1 MRDLNAVF
9 STLQKKEKGQYAL
22 LSGCLFFASL
32 LITAF
37 CMMMYS
43 PTVQNTLPEGGDS
56 RKQVMMIFVLAIIG
70 CAAFSVYAAGL
81 FFRHKSRET
90 GVFLALGVSRK
101 VLGRRLRREVLGLT
115 LVSCGAGLLLGTPL
129 CWIIWSIFRLTL
141 IDTPEMTLIFNLRAY
156 LVPVAFTVF
165 VLAALLVMQ
174 HRFLSRVNVLDIIQ
188 ESHRAEPVRAV
199 PRWYGWGGI
208 CMMVLGGL
216 LGYSV
221 PSFCVLVLHWYAPGI
236 LTSLFYLPAL
246 IGLYWVLLYTVVGGW
261 HRGKNRYA
269 HLLESGMMQFQ
280 GRQTVRNMLVVTVLV
295 AGAYFASFY
304 TPMAVAPGRAEIDN
318 RPMDYSFFY
327 RADQD
332 MITKSD
338 MEALASKYGVTM
350 TDYAEM
356 PSASLAVDGEQ
367 YVETDGPMGTTY
379 TEEYTKTLCEIRFFS
394 VSTWNAL
401 TGDDLVLKPGESA
414 ATLNRYGDFEE
425 IGLVTN
431 PVTHKELSVTTLEEP
446 LRSDLFRDIRVLSDE
461 DYAQITQGLTPDWQ
475 EIQVVFNAEND
486 SYAFSKELFH
496 TIVAHSGEEA
506 VRIDGYDRIVRE
518 NDMAA
523 GKIYLLDPES
533 PERAAFPAIDPSKPD
548 SSDFRM
554 NWMYMPKF
562 RVLDHSDFVSNFAV
576 FLMLFVFVAILCFAA
591 VAVILYTRSQT
602 LMLSNAW
609 VYEDLH
615 KLGASSAYLRKTAR
629 GQVKRVF
636 LAPMVIGTLLILGFY
651 TLILMGNGGDG
662 VIDATERTGFA
673 ACLAVVA
680 VMSALFYGLYRL
692 SVKKAWNI
700 LGIREMKR

>member
-1 MRDLNAVF
+1 MKDLNAVF
-9 STLQKKEKGQYAL
+9 SALRKKGKSQYTLL
-22 LSGCLFFASL
+22 CGCLFFASL

-37 CMMMYS
+37 CMLMYS

-56 RKQVMMIFVLAIIG
+56 RKQVMMIFVLAVIG

-81 FFRHKSRET
+81 FFRYKSRES

-101 VLGRRLRREVLGLT
+101 VLGHQLQREVLCLT
-115 LVSCGAGLLLGTPL
+115 LASCGAGLILGTPL
-129 CWIIWSIFRLTL
+129 CWIVWSIFRLTL
-141 IDTPEMTLIFNLRAY
+141 IDTPEMALIFDLRAY
-156 LVPVAFTVF
+156 IIPAAFTIF
-165 VLAALLVMQ
+165 VLAALLIMQ

-199 PRWYGWGGI
+199 PHWYGWGGI
-208 CMMVLGGL
+208 LMMVLGGVV
-216 LGYSV
+216 GYFV
-221 PSFCVLVLHWYAPGI
+221 PTFCVLVLHWYAPGI
-236 LTSLFYLPAL
+236 LTSLFYLPVL

-269 HLLESGMMQFQ
+269 HLIESGMMQFQ

-304 TPMAVAPGRAEIDN
+304 TPMVVTPGKSEIAG
-318 RPMDYSFFY
+318 RPIDYSFFY

-332 MITKSD
+332 MIAEKD
-338 MEALASKYGVTM
+338 IEALASEYGVTLK
-350 TDYAEM
+350 DYVEM

-367 YVETDGPMGTTY
+367 YIETNGPMGATY
-379 TEEYTKTLCEIRFFS
+379 TEEYTKTMCETRFFS
-394 VSTWNAL
+394 ASAWNAL

-414 ATLNRYGDFEE
+414 ATLSRYGDFYE

-431 PVTHKELSVTTLEEP
+431 PVTREELKVKTVNEP
-446 LRSDLFRDIRVLSDE
+446 LRSDLFRNIRVLSDE

-475 EIQVVFNAEND
+475 EMQVVFNAEND

-496 TIVAHSGEEA
+496 TIVRHSGAEA
-506 VRIDGYDRIVRE
+506 TRFDGYDRIVRE
-518 NDMAA
+518 NKMAR
-523 GKIYLLDPES
+523 GEVYFLDPES
-533 PERAAFPAIDPSKPD
+533 PERAEFPEIDPNKPD
-548 SSDFRM
+548 SSDYRM

-562 RVLDHSDFVSNFAV
+562 RILDNGDFVSNFAV
-576 FLMLFVFVAILCFAA
+576 FLLLFVFVAIICFAA

-615 KLGASSAYLRKTAR
+615 KLGASNAYLRKIAK

-636 LAPMVIGTLLILGFY
+636 LAPLVIGTLLIIGFY

-662 VIDATERTGFA
+662 RIDATERIGFA
-673 ACLAVVA
+673 ACFALVGA
-680 VMSALFYGLYRL
+680 MSAVFYGLYRTT
-692 SVKKAWNI
+692 VKKAWKV
-700 LGIREMKR
+700 LDLKQ